1 MKRNYF
7 FVLIL
12 VGTLINGC
20 SSDPYENAGKCEVPG
35 ESRVLQSR
43 LEVCTGLE
51 SNSKWYFEGKYY
63 DETLLLA
70 KAKYWTN
77 QLNDEIDSKLQ
88 EKDPETFDNILKIYN
103 LAKISLEN
111 LSVFA
116 NNDARW
122 DGLLE
127 SKSKLDAAEEQS
139 SYLFREKVLKSA
151 DFSKGKIS
159 QSEAYAAQ
167 VEHDDYMNGTLALAK
182 KDYEAKLGVMASSL
196 SSIYSI
202 NDNKLLT
209 ALLINNAKGAN

>member
-1 MKRNYF
+1 MKKYCF
-7 FVLIL
+7 LVLIL
-12 VGTLINGC
+12 VGTLITGC
-20 SSDPYENAGKCEVPG
+20 SSDPYANAGKCDTPG
-35 ESRVLQSR
+35 ESRVMESR

-63 DETLLLA
+63 DETLLLS

-77 QLNDEIDSKLQ
+77 QLNDEINSELQ
-88 EKDPETFDNILKIYN
+88 KKDPETFDSIIKIYN
-103 LAKISLEN
+103 IAKISQEN

-127 SKSKLDAAEEQS
+127 SKSKLDAADEQS
-139 SYLFREKVLKSA
+139 TYLFREKVIKSS

-167 VEHDDYMNGTLALAK
+167 VEYDDYMNGTLALAK
-182 KDYEAKLGVMASSL
+182 KDYEAKLGVMSSSL

-202 NDNKLLT
+202 NNNKLLT
-209 ALLINNAKGAN
+209 ALLINYAKVAK